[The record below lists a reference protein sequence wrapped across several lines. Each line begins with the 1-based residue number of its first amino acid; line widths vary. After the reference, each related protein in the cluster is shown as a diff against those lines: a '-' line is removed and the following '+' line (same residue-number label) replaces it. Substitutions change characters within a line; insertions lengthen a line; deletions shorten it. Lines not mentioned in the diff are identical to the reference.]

1 MDVQKEPKLEPYW
14 REFVEYRTSPEY
26 LEKSAKASENASKH
40 VHPHHLGT
48 GGYWKRIPE
57 WDKMEA
63 DLLAKGVNP
72 VTLYWEDRAKHWM
85 FAREATLDPQT
96 GPSTCVQ
103 NQAGCNTRRKNC

>member
-63 DLLAKGVNP
+63 DLLAK
-72 VTLYWEDRAKHWM
+72 HWM